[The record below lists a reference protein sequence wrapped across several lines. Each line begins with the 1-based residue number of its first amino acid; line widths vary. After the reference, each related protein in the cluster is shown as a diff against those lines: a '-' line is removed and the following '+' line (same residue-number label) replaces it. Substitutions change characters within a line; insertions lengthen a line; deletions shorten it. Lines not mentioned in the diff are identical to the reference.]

1 MTVILRHSELQTEL
15 FAPDL
20 WPRVMLCTDDYD
32 YGSYRRRQNQAL
44 KRAYIQPNLPF
55 LHFRSV
61 YDIDRAGGGMV
72 WEDVGLPPPTW
83 AAVNPTN
90 AHAHLAYGITTPV
103 YTCEAKNQ
111 RPLRYLHA
119 IESGFKELLDADQ
132 GYTGN
137 LTKNPLH
144 RDWRTLWGPVK
155 SYDLA
160 YLADFVD
167 LKRHS
172 PLQGVKVAEIG
183 VGRNVTLFNF
193 TRSWAYRAV
202 RKYERYEPWYQAVL
216 ERCLARNGDF
226 GGGDGP
232 MNYNEVKAI
241 ARSIAKWVWSRFDF
255 KAYVARTHTPEMQ
268 SFRRTFGGGK
278 SLKINLTELELG
290 EF

>member
-1 MTVILRHSELQTEL
+1 MSIILSHSDLQTEL

-20 WPRVMLCTDDYD
+20 WPRTMLCTDDYA
-32 YGSYRRRQNQAL
+32 YGSYRRRQSQAL

-55 LHFRSV
+55 MRFRMV
-61 YDIDRAGGGMV
+61 YDIDRPGGGMA

-83 AAVNPTN
+83 AAVNPEN
-90 AHAHLAYGITTPV
+90 AHAHLVYGIAAPV

-132 GYTGN
+132 WYTGN

-155 SYDLA
+155 SFDLGF
-160 YLADFVD
+160 LAEFVD

-172 PLQGVKVAEIG
+172 PRPDVKVSEVG

-202 RKYERYEPWYQAVL
+202 RKYERYEPWHEAVL
-216 ERCLARNGDF
+216 QRCLARNGDF
-226 GGGDGP
+226 LEP

-241 ARSIAKWVWSRFDF
+241 ARSIAKWVWSRFDLAASDAKF
-255 KAYVARTHTPEMQ
+255 SKLQ
-268 SFRRTFGGGK
+268 SFRRSFGGGAPP
-278 SLKINLTELELG
+278 KIIVLE
-290 EF
+290 

>member
-1 MTVILRHSELQTEL
+1 MTVILSHSDLQAEL
-15 FAPDL
+15 FTPDL

-32 YGSYRRRQNQAL
+32 YGSYRRRRDEAF
-44 KRAYIQPNLPF
+44 KRLYIQPNLPF

-61 YDIDRAGGGMV
+61 YDIDRLGAAMA
-72 WEDVGLPPPTW
+72 WEDANLPPPAW
-83 AAVNPTN
+83 AAVNPAN
-90 AHAHLAYGITTPV
+90 GRAHLAYGITTPV

-137 LTKNPLH
+137 LTNNPLH

-172 PLQGVKVAEIG
+172 PMQGVKVAEVG

-193 TRSWAYRAV
+193 TRTWAYRAV
-202 RKYERYEPWYQAVL
+202 RKFEVQARWNDAVYER
-216 ERCLARNGDF
+216 CMARNGDF
-226 GGGDGP
+226 VNP
-232 MNYNEVKAI
+232 MDCREVKVI

-255 KAYVARTHTPEMQ
+255 KAYVAKTHTSEMQ
-268 SFRRTFGGGK
+268 SFRR
-278 SLKINLTELELG
+278 SLRESYPPKKKGLFDATAPNA
-290 EF
+290 

>member
-1 MTVILRHSELQTEL
+1 MTVILSHSDAQSEL
-15 FAPDL
+15 FSPDV
-20 WPRVMLCTDDYD
+20 WPRVMLCTDDYEF
-32 YGSYRRRQNQAL
+32 GSYRRRREQAFQ
-44 KRAYIQPNLPF
+44 KAYVQPNLPF

-61 YDIDRAGGGMV
+61 YDIDREGAALA
-72 WEDVGLPPPTW
+72 WEDAHLPPPAW
-83 AAVNPTN
+83 AAVNPVN
-90 AHAHLAYGITTPV
+90 GRAHLAYGITTPV

-119 IESGFKELLDADQ
+119 IESGFKELLEADQ
-132 GYTGN
+132 GYTGT

-172 PLQGVKVAEIG
+172 PRQDVKVTEVG

-193 TRSWAYRAV
+193 TRAWAYRAV
-202 RKYERYEPWYQAVL
+202 RRFEVQAHWNDAVYER
-216 ERCLARNGDF
+216 CMARNSDF
-226 GGGDGP
+226 VTP
-232 MNYNEVKAI
+232 MNTGEVKLI

-255 KAYVARTHTPEMQ
+255 KAYVAKTHTSDMQ
-268 SFRRTFGGGK
+268 SFRRSFGGGRP
-278 SLKINLTELELG
+278 SLKDVLQEAVCQTK
-290 EF
+290 